1 MFPADDAPTARCS
14 QRIRP
19 TRTDGTRDELAG
31 LTCYFD
37 FTKPQAVLLHQN
49 SSETCS
55 EASRIAESCAGP
67 IGAPAHE
74 N

>member
-49 SSETCS
+49 SSETRQPGLADRELFLKIQEIIEC
-55 EASRIAESCAGP
+55 
-67 IGAPAHE
+67 
-74 N
+74 